1 MEEISSNVERLIPLS
16 LDPGLRSRHSSK
28 AKREEE
34 AQLHPSDKMEG
45 ILPSNSNEN
54 ERLKGNHKTSPAFVN
69 YLSVEAVVGLVRR
82 HPVSFMFSV
91 ALLFFMGVEYT
102 IPMVPSDS
110 PPLDLGFRFTE
121 SLNTGLAA
129 RPNLNSLLAALNT
142 LFVAM
147 QSTYIFWSLLVEG
160 RPRATIASLFMF
172 TCRGIL
178 GSSTQLP
185 LPKEFLGSGA
195 DFPVGNVSFFLFF
208 SGHVAGSMIASLDM
222 RRMKRYKMAWSFDAL
237 NILQAIRLL
246 ASRGHYTIDLATGL
260 GAGFLFDILAGQYL
274 ECKGQKR
281 HMLAEEDAIFC
292 RCCCNCKQTQ
302 HSIATS

>member
-1 MEEISSNVERLIPLS
+1 MEEISSNVERIIPLS
-16 LDPGLRSRHSSK
+16 LDPGLRSRHLLK
-28 AKREEE
+28 PKIGED
-34 AQLHPSDKMEG
+34 AQVIPSDTMEG
-45 ILPSNSNEN
+45 ILPSNSNEDA
-54 ERLKGNHKTSPAFVN
+54 RLKGNYKASPAFVN
-69 YLSVEAVVGLVRR
+69 YLSIEAVAGLVRR
-82 HPVSFMFSV
+82 HPASFVFSLT
-91 ALLFFMGVEYT
+91 LLFFMGVEYT

-110 PPLDLGFRFTE
+110 APLDLGFRFTE
-121 SLNTGLAA
+121 SLNAGLAA
-129 RPNLNSLLAALNT
+129 RPNLNSFLAALNT
-142 LFVAM
+142 VFVAM

-185 LPKEFLGSGA
+185 LPKEFQGSGA

-260 GAGFLFDILAGQYL
+260 GAGFLFDILAGRYL
-274 ECKGQKR
+274 ECKSQKR
-281 HMLAEEDAIFC
+281 YMLAEEDPIFC
-292 RCCCNCKQTQ
+292 QCCCNCKQTQ
-302 HSIATS
+302 HSIASS